1 MKTINIIIRKIK
13 SLIPFMLK
21 KDVIKLLK
29 KKRQVFSETRR
40 LAVESKN
47 KLDRFKDLT
56 ICVGVIKDPKQKTI
70 IPTNSNSF
78 KLTHTYKSL
87 NDFYLVDGNFCLLD
101 DDFVCYWYEG
111 QKTLKIIKYDFQK
124 KGEENEKQQRH

>member
-13 SLIPFMLK
+13 SLIPFILK

-29 KKRQVFSETRR
+29 KKRQLFLSLREFTVKT
-40 LAVESKN
+40 LD
-47 KLDRFKDLT
+47 KLDEFKKIT

-78 KLTHTYKSL
+78 KLTDIHKSF
-87 NDFYLVDGNFCLLD
+87 NDFCLSDGNWYLLD
-101 DDFVCYWYEG
+101 DDFICYWYEG

-124 KGEENEKQQRH
+124 KRRRK